1 MSLDPGEVLVVDN
14 DLVVHGRVPF
24 QARYDG
30 TDRWLK
36 RSSVRAKGRR
46 TRPPAE
52 ESEHGYGQAAVEAHA

>member
-1 MSLDPGEVLVVDN
+1 VTLAPGEVLVVDN

-36 RSSVRAKGRR
+36 RISVTSDLRRSRAARQSLAGRLI
-46 TRPPAE
+46 
-52 ESEHGYGQAAVEAHA
+52 H